1 MLVELNVVEQRYRIV
16 LEVLEDGL
24 PVTEVAMRH
33 GVSRQ
38 TVPPSACGQMRSPCR
53 RVLLRRSPLRLDRYP
68 ARSAAHQRCE
78 NSTVASAS
86 VEAR

>member
-1 MLVELNVVEQRYRIV
+1 MLVELNVVGQRSRVV

-38 TVPPSACGQMRSPCR
+38 TVRTW
-53 RVLLRRSPLRLDRYP
+53 LRRYRAAGMAGLVDRSRRP
-68 ARSAAHQRCE
+68 PRSCAPDLGGDGAHG
-78 NSTVASAS
+78 V
-86 VEAR
+86 